1 MTVINT
7 PAMGATFCVARTI
20 TGGNYYYNY
29 YKRQKQFEKTVF
41 HDNNF

>member
-7 PAMGATFCVARTI
+7 PAVRGTFCVARTI
-20 TGGNYYYNY
+20 AGRNYYYNY
-29 YKRQKQFEKTVF
+29 YERQEQFENMVF